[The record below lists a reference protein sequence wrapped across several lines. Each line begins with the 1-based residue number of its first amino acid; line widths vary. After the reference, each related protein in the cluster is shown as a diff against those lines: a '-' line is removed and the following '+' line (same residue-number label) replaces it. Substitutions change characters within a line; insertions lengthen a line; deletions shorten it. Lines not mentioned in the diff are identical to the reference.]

1 MQYAR
6 ITGASVV
13 AVDVNQARLESARE
27 LGAEHIV
34 NAAEEDPVAAIQAL
48 GGADSAISTAATPK
62 PFMQAMRSLARGGRL
77 VCVGLPADNH
87 MEIPIFETVLG
98 ALEVRGS
105 IVGTRHDLEEVFEL
119 HRRGLTRVEYEERR
133 LDEVNEAIEQVLD
146 GSAPTPR
153 LVFRIGA
160 EPARPAKP
168 SRPPARPEGAWA
180 PRLPRRP
187 RNTRARKASF
197 MGDPERGSA
206 RCAIC
211 WPYPCSSSRFR
222 RPPARAS
229 RGRWPTG
236 PMTTRVEQIHLV
248 YAIPSD
254 GQDRA
259 LDTNGTIEGSVA
271 GFQAWLDGQ
280 TRGRVLRIDTAGAEP
295 DITFFKLSKTD
306 DEMARLNPGI
316 VTEIERQLE
325 RAGFARK
332 GKIYAVYYD
341 GTSPDRCGGA
351 AWPPTL
357 PGRTAAV
364 YLRGKPCAPIPAAS
378 YWQFAMFHDVFH
390 VAGFVP
396 TCAPNHTLAG
406 HVSDDPADLM
416 YAGPQP
422 WVPSVLDTG
431 RDDYYEHSAARLPG
445 PRRQPVP
452 EPAAAGRNLT
462 PNPSFER
469 HANGWGTRNGTL
481 ERVAAADAPHGS
493 YAVKASPSRAGLVFV
508 GDCPVGIGCSVAST
522 TAGATYVGAATCARR
537 ARRRSASW
545 PRSRSPSTRRAGR
558 WSG

>member
-1 MQYAR
+1 MRYLLALSLLVFAFPA
-6 ITGASVV
+6 TAGAS
-13 AVDVNQARLESARE
+13 L
-27 LGAEHIV
+27 
-34 NAAEEDPVAAIQAL
+34 P
-48 GGADSAISTAATPK
+48 
-62 PFMQAMRSLARGGRL
+62 RS
-77 VCVGLPADNH
+77 PADR
-87 MEIPIFETVLG
+87 PDDYKG
-98 ALEVRGS
+98 A
-105 IVGTRHDLEEVFEL
+105 
-119 HRRGLTRVEYEERR
+119 
-133 LDEVNEAIEQVLD
+133 
-146 GSAPTPR
+146 
-153 LVFRIGA
+153 
-160 EPARPAKP
+160 
-168 SRPPARPEGAWA
+168 
-180 PRLPRRP
+180 
-187 RNTRARKASF
+187 
-197 MGDPERGSA
+197 
-206 RCAIC
+206 
-211 WPYPCSSSRFR
+211 
-222 RPPARAS
+222 
-229 RGRWPTG
+229 
-236 PMTTRVEQIHLV
+236 QIHLV

-325 RAGFARK
+325 RAGFAAK

-364 YLRGKPCAPIPAAS
+364 YLRGKPCAPNPAAS

-396 TCAPNHTLAG
+396 TCAPNHTQAG

-431 RDDYYEHSAARLPG
+431 RDDYYEHPAAGCPDLADSPYLSPRLP
-445 PRRQPVP
+445 
-452 EPAAAGRNLT
+452 AANLT

-493 YAVKASPSRAGLVFV
+493 YAVKASPSPAGLAFV
-508 GDCPVGIGCSVAST
+508 GDCPVGIGCSVAGT
-522 TAGATYVGAATCARR
+522 TAGATYVGAGYVR
-537 ARRRSASW
+537 AA
-545 PRSRSPSTRRAGR
+545 SPSAVGKLATIALAEYTQGGALVRMTTGQGVLLTTQFKRLAVAAEAVAPGNVLGISIHQR
-558 WSG
+558 GAAPTDTWLADLVTITPAN